1 MLPAWERIPLSPTAA
16 ANRTWTIRLK
26 SMEIIL
32 QKGAGKSDSVG
43 VLSFPGGYLDVVL
56 DTGEFIYPSWG

>member
-1 MLPAWERIPLSPTAA
+1 
-16 ANRTWTIRLK
+16 
-26 SMEIIL
+26 MEIIL